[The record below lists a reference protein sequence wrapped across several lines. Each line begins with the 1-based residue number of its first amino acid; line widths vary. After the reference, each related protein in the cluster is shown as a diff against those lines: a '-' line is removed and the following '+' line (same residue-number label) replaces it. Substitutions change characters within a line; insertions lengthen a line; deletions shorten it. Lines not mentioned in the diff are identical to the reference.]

1 MSDTCQDLNKLL
13 IYRNLLNDRLV
24 KGLQSLQSATPGA
37 CDEYTIAAE
46 LIRWA
51 EENGMAGNIPEN
63 YLLSLLRYD
72 ENVFSNSAGKTSTQP
87 GRSLVKIAES
97 DVVILKKWLKNGV
110 AAGFCDEV
118 KAVVVDYH
126 PACESQDKISNI
138 CRNLAS
144 LRDLFLDIT
153 TNHTPGEVVTALTSY
168 YDRHGCGKLAGY
180 DAFKWDSERRELVGI
195 EHSDPV
201 QLSDI
206 VGYEYQKNELVR
218 NTEAFISGK
227 PANNVLLVGARGTGK
242 SSSVKAVAN
251 RYSDKG
257 LRIIEIAKSDC
268 KQLPEIMT
276 ALRQWSK
283 KFILFIDDLSFEEHE
298 AEYKILKSLIDG
310 GVEVRPDNVLIYATS
325 NRRNLIK
332 ETWDDREG
340 SELHR
345 QDTVNEKISLA
356 DRFGITLFY
365 TLPNQEEYFKIVE
378 EIARKNS
385 ICLTNVELRSAA
397 LRWEMSHSGRSGRI
411 AKQFIDYL
419 AGDIA
424 N

>member
-1 MSDTCQDLNKLL
+1 MSDTCQDLNRLL

-24 KGLQSLQSATPGA
+24 RGLQSLQPAAMGA
-37 CDEYTIAAE
+37 GDEYTIASE
-46 LIRWA
+46 LITWA
-51 EENGMAGNIPEN
+51 ETNGMAGNIPEN
-63 YLLSLLRYD
+63 YVLSLLRYD
-72 ENVFSNSAGKTSTQP
+72 ENVFSTFAGKTGSCQ
-87 GRSLVKIAES
+87 GNSLAKITES
-97 DVVILKKWLKNGV
+97 DVVILKKWLKAGV
-110 AAGFCDEV
+110 AGGFSDEV
-118 KAVVVDYH
+118 KAVIAAYQ
-126 PACESQDKISNI
+126 PACEAQDKTTNK
-138 CRNLAS
+138 CRSLAVF
-144 LRDLFLDIT
+144 RDLFLDIKI
-153 TNHTPGEVVTALTSY
+153 NHSAGEVVTALASF

-180 DAFKWDSERRELVGI
+180 DAFKWDSEKRELVGI

-206 VGYEYQKNELVR
+206 IGYEYQKNELIR
-218 NTEAFISGK
+218 NTEAFINGK

-276 ALRQWSK
+276 VLRHWDK

-385 ICLTNVELRSAA
+385 ICLTSVELRSAA

>member
-1 MSDTCQDLNKLL
+1 
-13 IYRNLLNDRLV
+13 
-24 KGLQSLQSATPGA
+24 
-37 CDEYTIAAE
+37 E
-46 LIRWA
+46 
-51 EENGMAGNIPEN
+51 
-63 YLLSLLRYD
+63 
-72 ENVFSNSAGKTSTQP
+72 
-87 GRSLVKIAES
+87 
-97 DVVILKKWLKNGV
+97 
-110 AAGFCDEV
+110 GFCDEV
-118 KAVVVDYH
+118 KSVIADYH
-126 PACESQDKISNI
+126 PASDNKGKQSSKSQ
-138 CRNLAS
+138 NLAV

-153 TNHTPGEVVTALTSY
+153 KPYTPGEVVTALTGY
-168 YDRHGCGKLAGY
+168 YDRYGCGKLAGY
-180 DAFKWDSERRELVGI
+180 GAFKWDSERQELVGI

-206 VGYEYQKNELVR
+206 IGYEYQKSELVR
-218 NTEAFISGK
+218 NTEAFVNGK

-242 SSSVKAVAN
+242 SSSVKAVGN
-251 RYSDKG
+251 RYFDKG

-268 KQLPEIMT
+268 KQIPEIMT
-276 ALRQWSK
+276 ALRQWGK
-283 KFILFIDDLSFEEHE
+283 KFILFIDDLSFEEYE

-310 GVEVRPDNVLIYATS
+310 GVEVRPNNVLIYATS

-365 TLPNQEEYFKIVE
+365 SLPNQEEYFKIVE

-385 ICLTNVELRSAA
+385 ICLTNAELRSAA

-419 AGDIA
+419 AGDVT